1 LTVKK
6 LEIRWKPD
14 HFLSRIGALNPGIPV
29 MARSQDGSRG
39 LTDFLRYSFRICQGS
54 AGFPDPIFL
63 RLHFDGTLLFAMK
76 FQAFR
81 VGMRSHSVLA
91 GS

>member
-1 LTVKK
+1 M
-6 LEIRWKPD
+6 LEIRLKSD
-14 HFLSRIGALNPGIPV
+14 HFLSRIGSLNPDLPAI
-29 MARSQDGSRG
+29 ARPHGGSHV
-39 LTDFLRYSFRICQGS
+39 LTGFRWHSSRIWQGG

-76 FQAFR
+76 FQAFG